1 VGKRGRPPLPGR
13 REEILDAAVRVM
25 SERGI
30 EALSLAQLA
39 EALGFS
45 TYALT
50 YHFGTREELL
60 AAVAEHVETRLQAE
74 FGAIAAGTGTIGT
87 AETTGT
93 TETTGS
99 AAEAG
104 LAGSAMTG
112 PEMAELVRRYWAAN
126 QGPGASNSMRL
137 WLELVLIASR
147 DPDRLPGFLDR
158 AVSGWTRVI
167 VSGLGDQPD
176 AGTLAALVFA
186 TMTGLELLQL
196 MQPGST
202 TAGQALEKLI
212 DMFQREL
219 RGNQAE

>member
-1 VGKRGRPPLPGR
+1 MPGR

-45 TYALT
+45 PYALT
-50 YHFGTREELL
+50 YHFGTREDLL
-60 AAVAEHVETRLQAE
+60 AAVAEQVETRLQAE
-74 FGAIAAGTGTIGT
+74 FGAVATATGP
-87 AETTGT
+87 
-93 TETTGS
+93 
-99 AAEAG
+99 G
-104 LAGSAMTG
+104 LAVDDL
-112 PEMAELVRRYWAAN
+112 AELVRRYWAAS
-126 QGPGASNSMRL
+126 QGPGAGNSMRL

-158 AVSGWTRVI
+158 AVSGWTQVI
-167 VSGLGDQPD
+167 VSGLADQPD

-202 TAGQALEKLI
+202 AAGQALEKLI

-219 RGNQAE
+219 RGNRAE